1 MQRGCETA
9 NRPSLENSNNL
20 SVSRNEPDL
29 HRHRYPEVSLEEI
42 RERNSRYHQV
52 LRDSKKLE
60 VNKYPIKSFELGHED
75 PRIIHS

>member
-29 HRHRYPEVSLEEI
+29 HRHRYPEVPLEEI
-42 RERNSRYHQV
+42 RARISRFQQV
-52 LRDSKKLE
+52 LGDSK
-60 VNKYPIKSFELGHED
+60 ELKVEQISKQFF
-75 PRIIHS
+75 RIRP